1 MYIETLFGSTV
12 LEGNSE
18 WIDQL
23 QQWLPLQL
31 EEKKMKLCYRASDNG
46 WASSTFHNF
55 CDNKGPT
62 VVLVKVGKYVFGG
75 YAAAAWGGKS

>member
-1 MYIETLFGSTV
+1 
-12 LEGNSE
+12 
-18 WIDQL
+18 
-23 QQWLPLQL
+23 
-31 EEKKMKLCYRASDNG
+31 MKLCYRASDNG

-62 VVLVKVGKYVFGG
+62 VVLVIVGKYVFGG